1 MLANLVKNPISVVK
15 KVFFIFSKFSLFLW
29 CRPFL
34 FKQVCHVTPLKLAK
48 LQKHNNAYRGFNL
61 LLQVI
66 QSATD
71 SCNLLQNH
79 AIWCIIMHSCKNMIK
94 EEGRTDI
101 MRKEMFQMAGICLSL
116 SLCDEIVR
124 NATMNLI
131 NKDK

>member
-66 QSATD
+66 QSATK
-71 SCNLLQNH
+71 SCNLMHNH
-79 AIWCIIMHSCKNMIK
+79 AVMQEYDQGRRKNGHHEKGNVSNGWNLPFTRSLWWNCK
-94 EEGRTDI
+94 E
-101 MRKEMFQMAGICLSL
+101 C
-116 SLCDEIVR
+116 
-124 NATMNLI
+124 NACNLI
-131 NKDK
+131 NRDK